1 MKYVLSLA
9 CACALGASL
18 VALAEPQA
26 GQKARAGNEASAAA
40 FLVQP
45 YLQLPTPSGMTVMW
59 ETDRVL
65 PSRVEFGEGETLDH
79 AAEGKQPGRLH
90 EVRLTGLR
98 PATACRYR
106 VRSGDL
112 VSDVRSFKT
121 APPPGT
127 RRWRMALYG
136 DSRSNPRMHAKV
148 AEQIAR
154 AHVDLILHT
163 GDIVANG
170 KDHDSW
176 RQQFFQP
183 LGKVAGSV
191 PWVSTIGN
199 HERDSENY
207 FSYMALP
214 GNERYF
220 GFDYANAHIVCIDSN
235 TWVGRGR
242 DSDQYRWMQSH
253 FREKRPATWTFVA
266 FHHPLFSAHA
276 TRPINPLRWDWAPL
290 LLDPASHVDAVF
302 TGHDHFFARNYRMG
316 PVGERPQQGV
326 LCLTS
331 AGGGASLYPIKER
344 DYVASDR
351 KVHHFTLLEFDGDRV
366 NLSAIDTDGK
376 VFDRYTL
383 TKEPTPPEDYCALEI
398 EQLRQDLRQK
408 LAAAR
413 ALRMSRGVT
422 KLDSTLRVPT
432 TFRVPVS
439 GQLRWQR
446 VDGWKQKKPVVDFQL
461 KPGEPLVIPL
471 QAEVAPGRYARTPRL
486 TISFAA
492 GRFRNR
498 TVDVFPWKL
507 AGPQDVGVSPV
518 QTPPQIDG
526 RLSEDC
532 WSMDRGTPLL
542 GLPPRGGLA
551 DRVRFVADEKWLYVG
566 AQLDASGKPVE
577 VEAADAEGAF
587 SRTVLNSEHVR
598 VVVFDGK
605 DVRTFAL
612 APSQARYCQCGRAD
626 DTDTTWR
633 GVAGP
638 AEQGWQAEIA
648 IPRKLLPDL
657 NKVRVNVVHQVGTR
671 RAAAFYELSPGY
683 ALGIN
688 ADVIPDWQPS
698 DKVERLARL
707 RLP

>member
-1 MKYVLSLA
+1 MKYALSLA
-9 CACALGASL
+9 CACALGAAL
-18 VALAEPQA
+18 FALAEPRATQE
-26 GQKARAGNEASAAA
+26 ARAADGASAT

-45 YLQLPTPSGMTVMW
+45 YLQLPTPTGMTVMW
-59 ETDRVL
+59 ETDRAL
-65 PSRVEFGEGETLDH
+65 PGRVEFGEGEALDH
-79 AAEGKQPGRLH
+79 AADAKQAGLLH

-98 PATACRYR
+98 PGMTYRYR
-106 VRSGDL
+106 VRSGEL
-112 VSDVRSFKT
+112 VSEVRSFKT
-121 APPPGT
+121 APTVGT
-127 RRWRMALYG
+127 KRWRMALYG
-136 DSRSNPRMHAKV
+136 DSRSNPRVHAKV

-235 TWVGRGR
+235 TWVGRAEG
-242 DSDQYRWMQSH
+242 SDQYRWLERH
-253 FREKRPATWTFVA
+253 LHAKRPATWTFVA
-266 FHHPLFSAHA
+266 FHHPLFSAHL

-316 PVGERPQQGV
+316 PVGERPQPGV

-331 AGGGASLYPIKER
+331 AGGGASLYPLKER
-344 DYVASDR
+344 DYVASDK

-366 NLSAIDTDGK
+366 NLSAIDMDGK

-383 TKEPTPPEDYCALEI
+383 TKEPTPPEEYCAFEV
-398 EQLRQDLRQK
+398 EQLRQ
-408 LAAAR
+408 
-413 ALRMSRGVT
+413 ALRKALTDAPALPTSRGVS

-439 GQLRWQR
+439 GQMRWQR
-446 VDGWKQKKPVVDFQL
+446 VDGWKQPKEAVDFRL
-461 KPGEPLVIPL
+461 KPGESLVIPL
-471 QAEVAPGRYARTPRL
+471 QAEVAAGRYAHTPRL
-486 TISFAA
+486 TITFAP

-498 TVDVFPWKL
+498 TVEVYPFKL
-507 AGPQDVGVSPV
+507 AGAREVGVASV
-518 QTPPQIDG
+518 RTAPQIDG
-526 RLSEDC
+526 RLNEDG
-532 WSMDRGTPLL
+532 WTLDEGTPLL
-542 GLPPRGGLA
+542 GLPPRGGRA
-551 DRVRFVADEKWLYVG
+551 DRVRFLADDEWLYVG
-566 AQLDASGKPVE
+566 AELDAANGPVA
-577 VEAADAEGAF
+577 VEAAEGEPTF
-587 SRTVLNSEHVR
+587 SRTVLDSEHVR
-598 VVVFDGK
+598 VVVYDGK

-612 APSQARYCQCGRAD
+612 ASSQARYCRRGRTD
-626 DTDTTWR
+626 DPDTTWR

-638 AEQGWQAEIA
+638 AARGWQAEIA
-648 IPRKLLPDL
+648 IPRKLLPEL
-657 NKVRVNVVHQVGTR
+657 NKVRVNVVHHVGTR
-671 RAAAFYELSPGY
+671 SAGANYELSPGY
-683 ALGIN
+683 AQGIN

-707 RLP
+707 RLR